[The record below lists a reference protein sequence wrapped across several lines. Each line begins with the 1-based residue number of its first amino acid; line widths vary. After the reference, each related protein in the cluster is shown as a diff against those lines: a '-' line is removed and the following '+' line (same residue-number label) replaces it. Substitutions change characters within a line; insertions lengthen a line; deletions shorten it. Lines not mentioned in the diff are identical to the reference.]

1 MDLNAALILVR
12 IVDKG
17 SFTAAA
23 QELGMT
29 KAMVSRRIAELE
41 RRLGV
46 RLLYRS
52 TRQLTLTEEGEQYYQ
67 RCSKAVDALTEAEL
81 MLSARQQ
88 EVTGTLKLAVPI
100 ETGQLVVGRMVAK
113 FLQRYPAMQVELEL
127 TNRILDPIS
136 EGLDAVVRVGD
147 MSNSNLAARRLWST
161 ERLLCASPDY
171 LARSPAIARP
181 EDLLRHERVAV
192 SSGFLASHW
201 CFEQG
206 GREVLVDPPSRFR
219 VNNITCAREAAKA
232 GLGVASLPAMLCLE
246 ELERGELVSLL
257 PEWQQPRVPIYLLFP
272 ERRLMPRK
280 LRAFIDFMV
289 ENGVEFGID
298 KLL

>member
-88 EVTGTLKLAVPI
+88 EVTGTLKLTVPI

-201 CFEQG
+201 CFERD

>member
-201 CFEQG
+201 CFERD

>member
-100 ETGQLVVGRMVAK
+100 ETGQLVVGCMVAK

-201 CFEQG
+201 CFEQD